1 MKGNGDSR
9 VPLEVID
16 PPFREVSDIVVV
28 PRPPRRRLWPALLL
42 FLFTVLTTLA
52 VGSEFAISYA
62 KNIPPFSAND
72 NPFAP
77 VLQAFEHPHLLLLGI
92 PFSFTLLAI
101 LLAHELGHYFACR
114 YYRIDS
120 SYPYFIPGPPY
131 FGTFGAFILIR
142 SPFTS
147 RRALFDV
154 GIAGPIAGFLVA
166 VPAMAWAVATSKV
179 LPAAQADAS
188 VVFGVPALMRIFTML
203 FHPDVDP
210 NWLLLHPVGR
220 AAWMG
225 LLATAL
231 NLFPAWQLDGGHIV
245 FAVASGRHQRIS
257 IGVSLILLWMGIV
270 TWKPWAVWGIALL
283 VLSLRF
289 RHPPLLDRWEPL
301 DASRKLLAF
310 AALAIFLLSFTLWPA
325 TNP

>member
-1 MKGNGDSR
+1 MNRNGASR
-9 VPLEVID
+9 IPIEVID
-16 PPFREVSDIVVV
+16 PPFREIRDVVLV
-28 PRPPRRRLWPALLL
+28 PRPRKRHLWPALLL
-42 FLFTVLTTLA
+42 FLLTVLTTLA
-52 VGSEFAISYA
+52 VGSEFSVSYR
-62 KNIPPFSAND
+62 KSIPPFSASD

-77 VLQAFEHPHLLLLGI
+77 VFQAFEHPHLLLLGI
-92 PFSFTLLAI
+92 PFSFTLIAI

-114 YYRIDS
+114 YYRIDAS
-120 SYPYFIPGPPY
+120 FPYFIPGPPY

-142 SPFTS
+142 SPFTT
-147 RRALFDV
+147 RRALFDI

-179 LPAAQADAS
+179 LPAAQTDAS
-188 VVFGVPALMRIFTML
+188 VVFGVPALMQICSTL
-203 FHPDVDP
+203 FHPNIDP

-245 FAVASGRHQRIS
+245 FALSSNRHQRIS
-257 IGVSLILLWMGIV
+257 IAVSLTLLAMGV
-270 TWKPWAVWGIALL
+270 YGWHVWAVWGIVLL
-283 VLSLRF
+283 ILSLRF
-289 RHPPLLDRWEPL
+289 LHPPLLDRWEPL

-310 AALAIFLLSFTLWPA
+310 VALAIFLLSFTPWPA

>member
-1 MKGNGDSR
+1 MNGNGSPHR
-9 VPLEVID
+9 PVEVID
-16 PPFREVSDIVVV
+16 APFREVADAPKA
-28 PRPPRRRLWPALLL
+28 PRARGKRLWPALLL
-42 FLFTVLTTLA
+42 FLLTVLSTLA
-52 VGSEFAISYA
+52 VGSEFAVSYA
-62 KNIPPFSAND
+62 NNVPPFSSSD
-72 NPFAP
+72 DPFTP
-77 VLQAFEHPHLLLLGI
+77 VFQAFAHPHLLLLGL
-92 PFSFTLLAI
+92 PFSFTLIAI
-101 LLAHELGHYFACR
+101 LLAHEMGHYLACR
-114 YYRIDS
+114 YYRIDA
-120 SYPYFIPGPPY
+120 SYPYFMPGPPY

-142 SPFTS
+142 SRFTS

-179 LPAAQADAS
+179 LPAAQANAS
-188 VVFGVPALMRIFTML
+188 VVFGVPPLMHLFVAL
-203 FHPDVDP
+203 FHPNVDP

-245 FAVASGRHQRIS
+245 FAVSSRRHQRIS
-257 IGVSLILLWMGIV
+257 IAVSLVLLGMGIYG
-270 TWKPWAVWGIALL
+270 WHPWAVWGIALL

-289 RHPPLLDRWEPL
+289 RHPPLLDQWEPL
-301 DASRKLLAF
+301 DASRKLLAL

>member
-1 MKGNGDSR
+1 MNANGEPR
-9 VPLEVID
+9 VPMEVID
-16 PPFREVSDIVVV
+16 APFREVSDVVV
-28 PRPPRRRLWPALLL
+28 EPRARQRPLWPALLL
-42 FLFTVLTTLA
+42 FLLTIVSTLA
-52 VGSEFAISYA
+52 VGSEFAKSYA
-62 KNIPPFSAND
+62 NNIPPFSASD
-72 NPFAP
+72 NPFSP
-77 VLQAFEHPHLLLLGI
+77 VFQAFAHPRLLLLGI
-92 PFSFTLLAI
+92 PFSFTLIGI

-114 YYRIDS
+114 YYRIDA

-131 FGTFGAFILIR
+131 FGTFGAFIMIR

-154 GIAGPIAGFLVA
+154 GIAGPIAGFVVA

-188 VVFGVPALMRIFTML
+188 VIFGVPPLMRIFTAL

-210 NWLLLHPVGR
+210 SWLLLHPVGR

-225 LLATAL
+225 LFATAL

-245 FAVASGRHQRIS
+245 FALTSRRHQRIS
-257 IGVSLILLWMGIV
+257 IGVSLVLLWMGIY
-270 TWKPWAVWGIALL
+270 TWHAWAVWGIALL

-289 RHPPLLDRWEPL
+289 KHPPLLDRWEPL
-301 DASRKLLAF
+301 DATRKLWAF
-310 AALAIFLLSFTLWPA
+310 VALAIFLLSFMVWPV